1 MKTIILFTLILNTF
15 LFSNTTFDI
24 SKVNFGPLKYN
35 ANTKMR
41 IYKNGITAFN
51 LPIEINSHTRPIKK
65 TKTGYLKRSTF
76 NISFTAIKSNKMTF
90 STETLTE
97 FDNNK
102 KLTKFTENI
111 DRNGET
117 QTIVCVPLGAC
128 LIDGSRIKEI
138 GYKSDVALLQC
149 DNNTQKKIQCK
160 VEKATKKDLANFTT
174 KKHFIMIN
182 NDIRYKIEETTKLT
196 IDKEGNVKRISSK
209 IKAKDLFS
217 IKYTTKDIVQTP

>member
-76 NISFTAIKSNKMTF
+76 NINFTAIKSNKMTF

-102 KLTKFTENI
+102 KLNFDRLNI
-111 DRNGET
+111 SFDWQDRT
-117 QTIVCVPLGAC
+117 
-128 LIDGSRIKEI
+128 
-138 GYKSDVALLQC
+138 
-149 DNNTQKKIQCK
+149 
-160 VEKATKKDLANFTT
+160 
-174 KKHFIMIN
+174 
-182 NDIRYKIEETTKLT
+182 
-196 IDKEGNVKRISSK
+196 
-209 IKAKDLFS
+209 
-217 IKYTTKDIVQTP
+217 YTTYSTILFIVVE